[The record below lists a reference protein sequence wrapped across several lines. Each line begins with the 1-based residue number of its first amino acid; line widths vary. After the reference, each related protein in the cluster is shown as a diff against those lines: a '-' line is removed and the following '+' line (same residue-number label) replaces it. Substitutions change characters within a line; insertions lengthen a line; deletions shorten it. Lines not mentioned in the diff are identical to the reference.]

1 MCTIRFKLPFMLQA
15 KDRLSGFVYM
25 FCLFFLPQLLF
36 AQEDGLVASY
46 TFNSGNTQND
56 AGGVPAKG
64 VGVTFGDDRFG
75 NSRSACFL
83 NGSLRSYLNLGTG
96 PELKPA
102 EGTVSLWVKMM
113 AEVYSGQGYW
123 CNPVVLTKNAPGDDF
138 FEAYAIGYDLKS
150 KRIGASASLSS
161 MNQISALSSNAF
173 ELYEW
178 HHVVVTWS
186 DTLLCFY
193 VDGVQESCVAKNFRT
208 KYLNTD
214 SVLIGG
220 SGNIKNQRFFSGYVD
235 DISIYNH
242 PLSAEAVAELYTQGD
257 PNRYRN
263 LIIAVLLT
271 LSVIALTILLI
282 VRKFRRAL
290 EREKEK
296 NRIQRQVFEMETRV
310 IKAQMNPHF
319 IFNSMNSIQ
328 QFILADD
335 NVNANAYLV
344 KFSKLLRKI
353 LESSTDEYISLE
365 NELEILNK
373 YIEIESLRFDR
384 AFTYEITVDEKL
396 DRGHLRIPHMLV
408 QPFVENAI
416 WHGLLNKESDKQ
428 LKIEFNYCD
437 TTTVSCIID
446 DNGAGR
452 KASKPMG
459 NVTKQKSLGVHFTA
473 QRLELMRKEWGGNYG
488 VEIVDKLNE
497 QGSSAGTRVIMTIPI
512 LKN

>member
-1 MCTIRFKLPFMLQA
+1 MWTIRFKLPFMLGS
-15 KDRLSGFVYM
+15 KVRLSGFVYM
-25 FCLFFLPQLLF
+25 FCLFFLPEF
-36 AQEDGLVASY
+36 AFGQEDGLIASY

-56 AGGVPAKG
+56 AGGAPAKG

-83 NGSLRSYLNLGTG
+83 NGNLRSYLNLGTS
-96 PELKPA
+96 PVLKPA
-102 EGTVSLWVKMM
+102 EGTFSVWVKMM

-123 CNPVVLTKNAPGDDF
+123 CNPIVLTKNGPGDDF
-138 FEAYAIGYDLKS
+138 FEAYSIGYDLRS
-150 KRIGASASLSS
+150 KRIGASATHSS

-193 VDGVQESCVAKNFRT
+193 LDGVQESCVAKNFRT
-208 KYLNTD
+208 QYLSTD
-214 SVLIGG
+214 SVLVGG
-220 SGNIKNQRFFSGYVD
+220 SGNIKNQRFFSGYID
-235 DISIYNH
+235 DIRLYNK

-263 LIIAVLLT
+263 LIFAVLLT
-271 LSVIALTILLI
+271 LSVIAMVILLI

-290 EREKEK
+290 ASEKEK

-353 LESSTDEYISLE
+353 LESSTDEYISLD

-384 AFTYEITVDEKL
+384 AFTYEITVDERL
-396 DRGHLRIPHMLV
+396 DRSVMRIPHMLV

-428 LKIEFNYCD
+428 LKIEFSYLD
-437 TTTVSCIID
+437 DATVSCVID

-452 KASKPMG
+452 KAGKPMG
-459 NVTKQKSLGVHFTA
+459 NVSKQKSLGIHFTA
-473 QRLELMRKEWGGNYG
+473 QRLELMRKEWGGSYG
-488 VEIVDKLNE
+488 VEIVDKMSE
-497 QGSSAGTRVIMTIPI
+497 QGTSEGTRVIMTIPI